1 MDQLNR
7 KKTSLTPV
15 FLLMLLV
22 AIVGAGVYAYSKKTV
37 IDETALQETPVEQT
51 TDATATDTA
60 PVAETAPEVVVETKK
75 LDVAQPEVP
84 LPSAS
89 ITDPAVAAMMAPR
102 SLGDVNAPVKVVEY
116 ASLTCSHCGAFHREN
131 FEQFK
136 TNYIDTGKVHYTFK
150 EFPLNQ
156 PALEASQ
163 ILRCMPE
170 DKYINF
176 MSLLFSE
183 QDKWAYAE
191 NYKDVLR
198 QNAKLGGM
206 TDEQFDACL
215 ANEALKN
222 AIAADMQAAS
232 QQYKVSSTPSFVFNG
247 GQKVLVGNQP
257 LTEFDKAISELG
269 SAAPAAPAA
278 AAPAAPAPAV
288 TTPAVEAPAEP
299 SAATTTAPAD
309 APQGESPEA
318 AAAGAAVDASG
329 EEPDVTPPAE

>member
-15 FLLMLLV
+15 FLLILLV
-22 AIVGAGVYAYSKKTV
+22 AIVGAAVYTYSKKTV
-37 IDETALQETPVEQT
+37 IDETAVQETTLEQSQ
-51 TDATATDTA
+51 TA
-60 PVAETAPEVVVETKK
+60 PEATPPAQEAAPEVVVETKK
-75 LDVAQPEVP
+75 LDVAQPEAP

-89 ITDPAVAAMMAPR
+89 ITDPAVAAMMTPR

-136 TNYIDTGKVHYTFK
+136 TSYIDTGKVYYTFK

-176 MSLLFSE
+176 MNLLFSE
-183 QDKWAYAE
+183 QDKWAYAD

-215 ANEALKN
+215 SNEALKN

-232 QQYKVSSTPSFVFNG
+232 QQYKVTSTPSFVFNG

-257 LTEFDKAISELG
+257 MTEFDKAISEVG
-269 SAAPAAPAA
+269 T
-278 AAPAAPAPAV
+278 AAPAAPAPSA
-288 TTPAVEAPAEP
+288 AIAPAEATAP
-299 SAATTTAPAD
+299 VAAPVTETAPAMEV
-309 APQGESPEA
+309 PQGESPEA

-329 EEPDVTPPAE
+329 EEPDMTPPAE